1 MGDQPNN
8 KLLTIQDSKTQKDK
22 DKHPCCKWDSNPHSQ
37 HPSNQGE
44 SDDYDDVDM
53 KVIVILSLK
62 LQGKQRKL
70 CVICLVN
77 QRVQVTRNKTAM
89 MIKVRFMQLGGL
101 QHSKTKSLL
110 STYKFFGE
118 NSGVKQ
124 IPTNC
129 ISVSEGL
136 PGDTRKHMIEKI
148 NWLWPSK
155 GKYSA
160 RKCINEKLKSPS

>member
-8 KLLTIQDSKTQKDK
+8 MLLTIQDSKTQKDK
-22 DKHPCCKWDSNPHSQ
+22 DKHPCYKWDLNPHSQ

-62 LQGKQRKL
+62 LQGKL

-89 MIKVRFMQLGGL
+89 MIKVRFMQLGG
-101 QHSKTKSLL
+101 TA
-110 STYKFFGE
+110 T
-118 NSGVKQ
+118 
-124 IPTNC
+124 
-129 ISVSEGL
+129 
-136 PGDTRKHMIEKI
+136 
-148 NWLWPSK
+148 
-155 GKYSA
+155 
-160 RKCINEKLKSPS
+160 